1 MRILLV
7 LLLLLLLPRHSAA
20 DGAQVKQGAGGV
32 FPLSNRDIQMVWET
46 IDVTGLQEGPMG
58 DDSTLM
64 VTVTYLFRNRTG
76 QALSLDMGFPI
87 TWDQA
92 EFYSQ
97 GSGCMNRSTESSV
110 SDFVVTVDGA
120 EVKATLRPGRKKIRT
135 GCLKDAAYAQEQERD
150 EQASKRGPPYHEF
163 YVWPVSFAPH
173 QEHTLINRYRYNT
186 YTKHRAY
193 DWRQFEYVLKTG
205 ALWRGPIERVTIRAH
220 FGDRVWVGGLDGRSE
235 VDTQMQPGGSLESFE
250 ADPFKFVM
258 DVRSVTPAG
267 ARAARLPDGTSELR
281 WELRNYKPSE
291 DISIHYLTARSAR
304 EQVKAAIERIDL
316 AKASQVTLTRAHDT
330 LLALYGCE
338 FADPKVQG
346 RFAVK
351 GWYIVDRQ
359 NARERAAKDPLL
371 QAIAARLKT
380 LAPAPTP

>member
-1 MRILLV
+1 MRILI
-7 LLLLLLLPRHSAA
+7 LLLLLLFPRQSAA

-46 IDVTGLQEGPMG
+46 IDVTSLQAGPMG
-58 DDSTLM
+58 DDSTLA

-76 QALSLDMGFPI
+76 QAVALDMGFPI

-97 GSGCMNRSTESSV
+97 GSGCMNRSTESAV

-120 EVKATLRPGRKKIRT
+120 EVKAALRPGRKKIRT
-135 GCLKDAAYAQEQERD
+135 GCLKDQAYAQEQERD
-150 EQASKRGPPYHEF
+150 EQESKRGPWYHEF

-173 QEHTLINRYRYNT
+173 QEHTIVNRYRYNT
-186 YTKHRAY
+186 YTKDRAH

-205 ALWRGPIERVTIRAH
+205 ALWRGAIERVTIRVH
-220 FGDRVWVGGLDGRSE
+220 FGDRVWVGKLGGSSE
-235 VDTQMQPGGSLESFE
+235 VDSQMQPRGRLDSFE

-258 DVRSVTPAG
+258 DVSSVTPAG
-267 ARAARLPDGTSELR
+267 ARAARLPDGSSELR
-281 WELRNYKPSE
+281 WDLRNYKPGE
-291 DISIHYLTARSAR
+291 NISIHYLTARSAR
-304 EQVKAAIERIDL
+304 EQVKEAIERIDL
-316 AKASQVTLTRAHDT
+316 AKASQVTLMRARDT

-338 FADPKVQG
+338 LADPKVQA

-359 NARERAAKDPLL
+359 SSRERAAKDPLL
-371 QAIAARLKT
+371 QALEARLKT
-380 LAPAPTP
+380 LAPTPVP

>member
-1 MRILLV
+1 MRVLILV
-7 LLLLLLLPRHSAA
+7 LLLVFPRQSAA

-46 IDVTGLQEGPMG
+46 IDVTSLQAGPMS
-58 DDSTLM
+58 DDSTLA

-76 QALSLDMGFPI
+76 QAVALDMGFPI

-97 GSGCMNRSTESSV
+97 GSGCMNRSTESAV

-120 EVKATLRPGRKKIRT
+120 EVKAAPRPGRKKIRT
-135 GCLKDAAYAQEQERD
+135 GCLKDQTYAQEQERD
-150 EQASKRGPPYHEF
+150 EQESKRGPWYHEF

-173 QEHTLINRYRYNT
+173 QEHTIVNRYRYNT
-186 YTKHRAY
+186 FTKDRAY

-205 ALWRGPIERVTIRAH
+205 ALWRGAIERVTIRVH
-220 FGDRVWVGGLDGRSE
+220 FGDRVWVGKLGGYSE
-235 VDTQMQPGGSLESFE
+235 VDSQMQPGGRLDSFE

-258 DVRSVTPAG
+258 DVSSVTPAG
-267 ARAARLPDGTSELR
+267 ARAARLPDGSSELR
-281 WELRNYKPSE
+281 WDLRNYKPGE
-291 DISIHYLTARSAR
+291 NISIHYLTARSAR
-304 EQVKAAIERIDL
+304 EQVKEAIERIDL
-316 AKASQVTLTRAHDT
+316 AKASQVTLTRARDT

-359 NARERAAKDPLL
+359 SSRERAAKDPLL
-371 QAIAARLKT
+371 QALEARLKA
-380 LAPAPTP
+380 LAPAPIP